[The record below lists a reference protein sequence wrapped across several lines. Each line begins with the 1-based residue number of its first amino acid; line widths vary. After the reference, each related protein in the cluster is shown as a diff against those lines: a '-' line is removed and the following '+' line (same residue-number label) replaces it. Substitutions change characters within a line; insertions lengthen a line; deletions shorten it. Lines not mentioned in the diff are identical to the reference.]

1 MAQSGLHAVEAFSE
15 VCGARPS
22 LVQESPTRKGVGLY
36 GWNTGP
42 VREVHIPETR
52 ELILTVHLGG
62 SRRVRVVTEAGLS
75 RSYSKPGNFTLIPRG
90 QPVSFLTE
98 GAVDFATVHFPLE
111 APSARD
117 ADLWSRMLKLPSCL
131 FAVADEYVVA
141 SVKTLMRATR
151 SPARDNAG
159 YISKLFDSLTGHLAQ
174 LIEESDAE
182 RIRLPT
188 RVLRGI
194 KAPDFERVIEYIESQ
209 LSEPLSLDELADHA
223 GVSRALFAREF
234 TSRFGCSP
242 HRFVIRR
249 RIERAK
255 SLLAQGH
262 RNLADIAYEVGFSG
276 HSHFSTTFRAY
287 EGCTPKTYVRITRQD
302 SGRDGQ

>member
-1 MAQSGLHAVEAFSE
+1 MAQSGLPAVEAFSE
-15 VCGARPS
+15 VCGAKPL

-62 SRRVRVVTEAGLS
+62 SRRVRVFTEAGPS
-75 RSYSKPGNFTLIPRG
+75 RSFSRPGNFTLIPRG

-98 GAVDFATVHFPLE
+98 GAVDFATVHFPLD
-111 APSARD
+111 APSSRD

-131 FAVADEYVVA
+131 FAVADEYVIA

-151 SPARDNAG
+151 APSQNNAR
-159 YISKLFDSLTGHLAQ
+159 YVSRLFDSLTCHLAQ
-174 LIEESDAE
+174 LVEESDAE
-182 RIRLPT
+182 RIELPSL
-188 RVLRGI
+188 VQRGI
-194 KAPDFERVIEYIESQ
+194 RAPDFERVMERIENQI
-209 LSEPLSLDELADHA
+209 SEKLSLDELADCA
-223 GVSRALFAREF
+223 GVGRALFAREF
-234 TSRFGCSP
+234 TARFGCSP
-242 HRFVIRR
+242 HRFVTRR

-255 SLLAQGH
+255 QLLQQGWRSLS
-262 RNLADIAYEVGFSG
+262 DIAYEVGFSG

-287 EGCTPKTYVRITRQD
+287 EGCTPTTYASRAQERLGVR
-302 SGRDGQ
+302 